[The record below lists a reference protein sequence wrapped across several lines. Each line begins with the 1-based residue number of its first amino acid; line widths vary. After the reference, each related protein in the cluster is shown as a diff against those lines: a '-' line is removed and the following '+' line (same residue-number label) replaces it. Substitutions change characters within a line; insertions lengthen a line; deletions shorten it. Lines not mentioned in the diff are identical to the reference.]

1 MAQDP
6 LSLLRDFTV
15 SKKPIT
21 LVNADGGV
29 VTELTEATDVVF
41 QDDTQ
46 SIKVP
51 RTTATT
57 YRRGA
62 SEDTYTLETLLFLLQ
77 RANQS
82 VAEYSLEGATKGI
95 PIVSILDRR
104 SVLDYLTGVTATS
117 ANIVQ
122 QADTSKRAADQAT
135 DIDTESATK
144 KPKISNQS
152 AYGDEAEI
160 LRAII
165 SKERLCKT
173 TASVLRGNRSFANIQ
188 KTGIGLLL
196 KGKPKDD
203 KNAKQ
208 RSQDPRAANASSSTQ
223 LSSSASRHPSSS
235 ATAATSSTAGAS
247 TAGSG
252 SSSNN
257 RSRPS
262 SSRVPIIIVPAAIT
276 SMLTLYNI
284 KQFLE
289 KQEYVDG
296 QVAKEQFGNKQ
307 KPNYLTLERRQKANE
322 THKTVYQVVDST
334 DHLRPEDWD
343 RVVCVFTNGAEWQF
357 KKLKWPKPI
366 DLFANVK
373 GFYVKWTDE
382 QPKEVVKT
390 WNVETINIDRTR
402 RHTDRA
408 RVTEFW
414 DKLQSWCLKNKPQLA
429 S

>member
-15 SKKPIT
+15 SKKPIA
-21 LVNADGGV
+21 LVNADGAV

-51 RTTATT
+51 RTTTTT

-62 SEDTYTLETLLFLLQ
+62 SDETYTLETLLFLLQ

-122 QADTSKRAADQAT
+122 QADTNKRVAEQAM
-135 DIDTESATK
+135 DIDTESASK
-144 KPKISNQS
+144 KPKTVSQS
-152 AYGDEAEI
+152 VYGDEAEI

-173 TASVLRGNRSFANIQ
+173 TASILRGNRSFANIQ

-203 KNAKQ
+203 KNAQK
-208 RSQDPRAANASSSTQ
+208 RPQDARGATNAASTHASTTSRHPPS
-223 LSSSASRHPSSS
+223 SSSA
-235 ATAATSSTAGAS
+235 ATGSSTT
-247 TAGSG
+247 TAVGN

-257 RSRPS
+257 RSR
-262 SSRVPIIIVPAAIT
+262 SRVPIIIIPAAIT
-276 SMLTLYNI
+276 SMLTMYNI

-289 KQEYVDG
+289 KQEYVEG
-296 QVAKEQFGNKQ
+296 QVAKEQYGS
-307 KPNYLTLERRQKANE
+307 KPKPTYLNIERRQKPNE
-322 THKTVYQVVDST
+322 THKTIYQVIDST

-382 QPKEVVKT
+382 QPKDIVKS

-414 DKLQSWCLKNKPQLA
+414 DKLQSWCLKNKPHLA